1 MVTRLRRAAR
11 GSSGY
16 SLTEM
21 LIAVAIIGILASVG
35 ARIMLQV
42 NRYFI
47 MTNTRSSLQREAR
60 AAMYII
66 NRNLR
71 QGSVASITID
81 RFNTSQPFYSRLT
94 FTKVTGNRMIFYQN
108 GTDLVQLVG
117 TKTRTLSKN
126 VKYLA
131 FTFPRSD
138 DLSVISVS
146 MTLEKSIYEG
156 RVKALHMA
164 SEKVRVMND

>member
-1 MVTRLRRAAR
+1 MVKFPRARA
-11 GSSGY
+11 GY

-21 LIAVAIIGILASVG
+21 LMVVAIIGILASVG
-35 ARIMLQV
+35 SRVMLQV

-47 MTNTRSSLQREAR
+47 LTNTRADLQSEAR
-60 AAMYII
+60 AAMYVI

-71 QGSVASITID
+71 QGSIGSITID
-81 RFNTSQPFYSRLT
+81 RAASQPFYSRLT
-94 FTKVTGNRMIFYQN
+94 FTKITGNTMIFSQS
-108 GTDLVQLVG
+108 GTNLVQTVG

-146 MTLEKSIYEG
+146 ITLEKSIYQG

>member
-1 MVTRLRRAAR
+1 MVRRPRAR
-11 GSSGY
+11 AGY

-21 LIAVAIIGILASVG
+21 LMVVAIIGILASVG
-35 ARIMLQV
+35 SRVMLQV

-47 MTNTRSSLQREAR
+47 LTNTRADLQREAR
-60 AAMYII
+60 AAMYVI

-71 QGSVASITID
+71 QGSIGSITID
-81 RFNTSQPFYSRLT
+81 RASSQPFYSRLT
-94 FTKVTGNRMIFYQN
+94 FTKITGSQMVFSQS
-108 GTDLVQLVG
+108 GTNLVQTVG

-146 MTLEKSIYEG
+146 ITLEKSIYQG
-156 RVKALHMA
+156 RVKALHMT